1 MKIKKEMIHRQLVGE
16 NILVPGG
23 NAVLDLNGLFVLT
36 ETGAFIWSVLPQ
48 AETEED
54 IVNKML
60 EEYDVDKETAQ
71 KDVKEFLDRLRSFGI
86 ID

>member
-1 MKIKKEMIHRQLVGE
+1 MIHRQLAGD

-23 NAVLDLNGLFVLT
+23 NAVLDLNGLFVMT
-36 ETGAFIWSVLPQ
+36 ETGAFIWNVLPD

-54 IVNKML
+54 VVNKML
-60 EEYDVDKETAQ
+60 EEYDVDRETAQ
-71 KDVKEFLDRLRSFGI
+71 QDVKEFLDRLRIYGI

>member
-1 MKIKKEMIHRQLVGE
+1 MQIKKEMIYRQLAGD

-23 NAVLDLNGLFVLT
+23 NAVLDLNGLFVMT
-36 ETGAFIWSVLPQ
+36 ETGAFIWSVLSQ

-60 EEYDVDKETAQ
+60 EEYDVDRETAQ
-71 KDVKEFLDRLRSFGI
+71 EDVKEFLGRLREYGI

>member
-1 MKIKKEMIHRQLVGE
+1 MIHRQLAGD

-23 NAVLDLNGLFVLT
+23 NAVLDLNGLFVMT
-36 ETGAFIWSVLPQ
+36 ETGAFIWSILPE

-60 EEYDVDKETAQ
+60 EEYDVDRETAQ
-71 KDVKEFLDRLRSFGI
+71 QDVKDFLDRLRIYGI

>member
-1 MKIKKEMIHRQLVGE
+1 MIHRQLAGD

-23 NAVLDLNGLFVLT
+23 NAVLDLNGLFVMT
-36 ETGAFIWSVLPQ
+36 ETGAFIWSVLPE
-48 AETEED
+48 AATEED

-60 EEYDVDKETAQ
+60 EEYDVDRETAQ
-71 KDVKEFLDRLRSFGI
+71 QDVKEFLDRLRIYGI